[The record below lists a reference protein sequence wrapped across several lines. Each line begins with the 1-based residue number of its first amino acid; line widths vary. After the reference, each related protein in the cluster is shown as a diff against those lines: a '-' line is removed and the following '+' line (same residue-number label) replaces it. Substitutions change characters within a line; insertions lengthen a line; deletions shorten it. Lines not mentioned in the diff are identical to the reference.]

1 MSSPRPNPST
11 ILIVDDDAAVRQ
23 ILGRVLAREGHTVLE
38 AGDSTRAAELAERHR
53 PQLAVLD
60 LCLADGDGAD
70 LAGRLHARQAGLP
83 LILITGY
90 PLRLHEKPDL
100 SRPFLRVLTKPVDV
114 TELRLA
120 VNTAL
125 SESAMPTP
133 NPPRPPDPVAVT
145 PPPNGPAVAL
155 PAAETTARTAR
166 RAGFMSTAVVVAG
179 LVVLAGF
186 VAFVVGVPLPGLS
199 AHEPEVMAREPAR
212 PNVGLVPDR
221 QHTLAVPEDVRAS
234 LGIRKDGKDRITT
247 AQVPTEKLPLALSGS
262 TAFDPAGL
270 MRVRA
275 RFAPAEAVA
284 IGTFEDTSRGTTIPR
299 ELRPGD
305 VVRKDQPLVTFYSV
319 DVGTKKNDLVDAL
332 VSLKLDQE
340 LLDASQRAYDKGS
353 LPALDLLAAKSKVQG
368 DANSINRAENT
379 LRAWNVPPED
389 IEAVRKE
396 AEEIIK
402 HGGRQAQ
409 TPEEREKQLDRWA
422 RVVLKA
428 PRTGVIVERNV
439 ALNETVV
446 DNTIN
451 LFQIAR
457 VDPLQVIA
465 NAPEDELPKLQAL
478 LDGGEH
484 KWKVRLLGA
493 TNDIDGTIDTIGYLI
508 DVNQHSAFV
517 KGHIPNADRRLR
529 SGQFVT
535 ATIEQAPP
543 DDVVEVPMSA
553 LVDDGKQT
561 VVFVRED
568 PKKPDELTM
577 RRVEVTRRFER
588 RSGDPERVE
597 QRAFV
602 RSRFDGGKADELPP
616 EAEGLLPRRPL
627 KPDEQVITAG
637 VLELKKELED
647 RESEAAKK
655 P

>member
-1 MSSPRPNPST
+1 MPSPRPNPAT
-11 ILIVDDDAAVRQ
+11 ILLVDDDAAVRQ
-23 ILGRVLAREGHTVLE
+23 VLGRVLAREGHTVLE
-38 AGDSTRAAELAERHR
+38 AGDATRAVELAGQQR

-60 LCLADGDGAD
+60 LCLGDETAAD
-70 LAGRLHARQAGLP
+70 LAGRLHAGQAGLP
-83 LILITGY
+83 LILITGF

-114 TELRLA
+114 NELRLA
-120 VNTAL
+120 VNAAL
-125 SESAMPTP
+125 SEGLMPSPNPTP
-133 NPPRPPDPVAVT
+133 VPDPVAA
-145 PPPNGPAVAL
+145 PA
-155 PAAETTARTAR
+155 PTAETPSRIVKG
-166 RAGFMSTAVVVAG
+166 AGFMSTAVVVVG

-186 VAFVVGVPLPGLS
+186 VAFVVGVPIPGLS
-199 AHEPEVMAREPAR
+199 AHEPEAVAHAPAP
-212 PNVGLVPDR
+212 PNVSLAPGRP
-221 QHTLAVPEDVRAS
+221 HTVAVPEDVRDS

-247 AQVPTEKLPLALSGS
+247 VQAPTEMLPLALSGS

-270 MRVRA
+270 MRIRA
-275 RFAPAEAVA
+275 RFAPADAVA
-284 IGTFEDTSRGTTIPR
+284 IGTFEDTSSGTTTVR

-305 VVRKDQPLVTFYSV
+305 VIRKDQPLVTFYSV
-319 DVGTKKNDLVDAL
+319 DVGSKKNDLVDAL

-353 LPALDLLAAKSKVQG
+353 LPTLDLLSAKSKVQG
-368 DANSINRAENT
+368 DLNTINRAENT
-379 LRAWNVPPED
+379 LRTWNVPHED
-389 IEAVRKE
+389 VEAVRKE

-402 HGGRQAQ
+402 NGGRQAQ
-409 TPEEREKQLDRWA
+409 TAEEREKQLDRWA

-428 PRTGVIVERNV
+428 PGPGVIVERNV
-439 ALNETVV
+439 ALHETVV

-457 VDPLQVIA
+457 VDPLLIVA

-478 LDGGEH
+478 FDRGERN
-484 KWKVRLLGA
+484 WKVRLLGA
-493 TNDIDGTIDTIGYLI
+493 KADVDGSMDDIGYQI
-508 DVNQHSAFV
+508 DVNQHSVVV
-517 KGHIPNADRRLR
+517 KGHVPNADRRLR

-535 ATIEQAPP
+535 ATVELRPP

-568 PKKPDELTM
+568 PKKPDEFTM
-577 RRVEVTRRFER
+577 RRVEVTKRFER
-588 RSGDPERVE
+588 RYGDPERVE

-602 RSRFDGGKADELPP
+602 LSRFDDGKDELPP
-616 EAEGLLPRRPL
+616 EAEGLLSRRPL
-627 KPDEQVITAG
+627 KSDEQVITAG

-655 P
+655 S